1 MDTDTMDIRHPG
13 NTKKRNKYNTKHF
26 LNQFIR
32 RHPFLSFWAAL
43 VGIPAVALGAVGTLA
58 TMIILPI
65 AWLMGWPL

>member
-1 MDTDTMDIRHPG
+1 MNTNIMDIRHSG
-13 NTKKRNKYNTKHF
+13 DAKKRHKYNAEH
-26 LNQFIR
+26 LLSQFTS

-58 TMIILPI
+58 IIIILPI